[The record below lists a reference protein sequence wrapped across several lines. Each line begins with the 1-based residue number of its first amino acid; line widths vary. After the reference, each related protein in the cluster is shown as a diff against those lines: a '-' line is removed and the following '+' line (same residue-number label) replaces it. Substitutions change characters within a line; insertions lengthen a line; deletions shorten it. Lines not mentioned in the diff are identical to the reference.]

1 MSTGSAAGA
10 TGVAHLRVDASRLG
24 GYAVAVGEL
33 WGLEIVIMAQ
43 SPRRE
48 IGRKDVRAA
57 LAGRDGI
64 GEGQYGRGTRSPAQS
79 EQGGAP
85 AHLMCAAKQA
95 IGLVLELVAG
105 WNFVREGSS
114 DGGPQQQELQEEA
127 GHPSRG
133 WGGLSGTGSSGFA
146 S

>member
-10 TGVAHLRVDASRLG
+10 TGVAHLRVVALHLERG
-24 GYAVAVGEL
+24 AVAVGEL
-33 WGLEIVIMAQ
+33 CGLEIMIIAQ

-48 IGRKDVRAA
+48 IGRRNMRAA
-57 LAGRDGI
+57 LAERDGI
-64 GEGQYGRGTRSPAQS
+64 GEGQYGRGTRRLAQS

-85 AHLMCAAKQA
+85 AHLMCAAKQPFR
-95 IGLVLELVAG
+95 LVLEVFAG
-105 WNFVREGSS
+105 WNFVREGSN

-127 GHPSRG
+127 GHLSRG